1 MTLYRSAFK
10 RAREELDRVVG
21 TDRLPAFT
29 DRPQLPF
36 INALM
41 KEILR
46 WQTVGPVGEY
56 SFG

>member
-21 TDRLPAFT
+21 TDRLPTFT
-29 DRPQLPF
+29 DRPQLPY

-41 KEILR
+41 KETLR